1 MGVPEDVLCQAW
13 AWAGGRC
20 ECKRPGHD
28 HRERCAAKLDLAAR
42 GSVQPGGWDYRVRV
56 PLAQG
61 GGERAENLEILCTFC
76 YLAVQFGRWRRP
88 EAE

>member
-1 MGVPEDVLCQAW
+1 MRIPDDVRQLAW

-28 HRERCAAKLDLAAR
+28 HRERCEAKLDLAAR
-42 GSVQPGGWDYRVRV
+42 GSVQRGGWDYRVRV

-61 GGERAENLEILCTFC
+61 GSERAENLEILCIPC
-76 YLAVQFGRWRRP
+76 YLAVQFGRWERR
-88 EAE
+88 ETE